1 MTQLGEQSWGMS
13 MQASTVRVPKR
24 NFDGL
29 FVHALKPT
37 GNFARSLLAI
47 GYDPDAEF
55 EHYPLEVWRAA
66 LRVARENA
74 FPSLPAE
81 KANRVL
87 GHRYV
92 EGFAQT
98 LVGRIFAAAAP
109 LLGTERCLARI
120 PTYLRAGRE
129 DMRMLLDAVHEREWR
144 VLVEDVDPLPDF
156 VAGVLEAVLLRTRAE
171 PQVEV
176 IDFIQSRYTL
186 RVRW

>member
-1 MTQLGEQSWGMS
+1 MNS
-13 MQASTVRVPKR
+13 STARVPKR

-37 GNFARSLLAI
+37 GDFARSLLAI
-47 GYDPDAEF
+47 GYDPESDQD
-55 EHYPLEVWRAA
+55 HYPLPVWRAA
-66 LRVARENA
+66 LRVAREHA
-74 FPSLPAE
+74 FPNLSAE

-98 LVGRIFAAAAP
+98 LVGRIFASAAP
-109 LLGTERCLARI
+109 LLGTERCLSRI

-129 DMRMLLDAVHEREWR
+129 DVRMLLDAVHEREWR
-144 VLVEDVDPLPDF
+144 VMVEDVDPLPDF
-156 VAGVLEAVLLRTRAE
+156 VAGVLEGVLLLTRAE
-171 PQVEV
+171 PQVDV
-176 IDFIQSRYTL
+176 IDRTELRYTL